1 MKYKLP
7 LAIFIFLLTMNMSQ
21 AQTNCNEAVARLYSY
36 AGQVNKIYYDE
47 YWTVIPLQRCP
58 EFDAWRR
65 PYPPAVVQNCRN
77 QMLWN
82 LNTWYGQQVNLVNN
96 WYIQIVRG
104 CTQSDPNTIRRTGP
118 GTVEREGQ
126 ADPID
131 DDEIDDL
138 TAGID
143 EEKAVRITIPK
154 TAAGF
159 RPR

>member
-1 MKYKLP
+1 
-7 LAIFIFLLTMNMSQ
+7 MNLGQSQ
-21 AQTNCNEAVARLYSY
+21 ANCGEAVARLYSY
-36 AGQVNKIYYDE
+36 AGQVNQIYYNE
-47 YWTVIPLQRCP
+47 YWRVIPLQRCP
-58 EFDAWRR
+58 EIDIRTHQR
-65 PYPPAVVQNCRN
+65 YHPAVVQNCRN

-96 WYIQIVRG
+96 WYFQIVRG
-104 CTQSDPNTIRRTGP
+104 CTQSDSNTIQRPGP
-118 GTVEREGQ
+118 VTVKREGQ

-131 DDEIDDL
+131 DDEIEDL

-154 TAAGF
+154 TASGF